1 MAFVD
6 LPTVIE
12 TLKVAPIE
20 LRDYVRKLDLRNVT
34 SWLKTCQENAGQ
46 GIKANYGLVHQDL
59 VNVLGEKLGFQVEFG
74 DYGSGPDGIWKFGE
88 AKIIIE
94 SKTSPTWLKLN
105 QVDEYIKSSAATCG
119 VAVTSNFEQDQIK
132 AVPGYRIIRLI
143 TTEGLIKLVEMK
155 ENGLLLP
162 KEIVNFLVPQETWLL
177 DALVNLVYQVQIPI
191 NEREKSQLNSF
202 IELCREYRL
211 ALDALKERCE
221 EIDYV
226 DAAFGKQ
233 GGHTGLHSWIWL
245 SKSSLKNPPNKPK
258 NLAISVSEDSELKN
272 VRFQTVLSPELKEEE
287 QKLTEVASKYKITVE
302 SFGQKKRMLKFIN
315 FEPLIV
321 PEPNAAPIIS
331 ELENFI
337 NFLKEIYG

>member
-6 LPTVIE
+6 LSTVIE

-59 VNVLGEKLGFQVEFG
+59 VNVLGEKLGFNVEFG
-74 DYGSGPDGIWKFGE
+74 DYGSGPDGVWKFGE
-88 AKIIIE
+88 AKIVIE

-119 VAVTSNFEQDQIK
+119 VAVASDFEQDQIK

-143 TTEGLIKLVEMK
+143 RTDGLIKLVEMK

-162 KEIVNFLVPQETWLL
+162 KDIVNFLIPQETWLL
-177 DALVNLVYQVQIPI
+177 DSLVNLVYQVQIPVG
-191 NEREKSQLNSF
+191 EREESQLNSF
-202 IELCREYRL
+202 IELCRKYRL
-211 ALDALKERCE
+211 ALNALKEKCN
-221 EIDYV
+221 EIDSV
-226 DAAFGKQ
+226 DVEFGKQ
-233 GGHTGLHSWIWL
+233 NGHTGLQSWIWL
-245 SKSSLKNPPNKPK
+245 SKRSLKNPPNKPK
-258 NLAISVSEDSELKN
+258 NLEISVLEDSELKN
-272 VRFQTVLSPELKEEE
+272 VRIQTLLSPRSKEEE
-287 QKLTEVASKYKITVE
+287 KTLTETASKYAISVK

-321 PEPNAAPIIS
+321 PEPNATPIIS

-337 NFLKEIYG
+337 KFLTEVYG